1 MASGLTRYTTW
12 YGNRPTGTQRTG
24 RSAETSGTGDPAS
37 GQRAMRL
44 SVRST
49 ASRNSVPR
57 PGRFSPYHE
66 GSFEQFSG
74 RLRFR
79 AKRSTHRLAKRPAM
93 RARTSGQG
101 SPAESAASTRHARL
115 STSRA
120 QAACTA
126 AESSV
131 TGSSRL
137 ASSSAATV
145 ARSSGGRASVEW
157 PLNRGSRTPVIPVQ
171 STI

>member
-1 MASGLTRYTTW
+1 MASGITRYTTW
-12 YGNRPTGTQRTG
+12 YGNRPTGTRRTG

-37 GQRAMRL
+37 GQRATRL

-49 ASRNSVPR
+49 GVEEFGAETGPLVAVP
-57 PGRFSPYHE
+57 E

-74 RLRFR
+74 GLRFC
-79 AKRSTHRLAKRPAM
+79 AKRSTHRLAKRLAM
-93 RARTSGQG
+93 RERTSGQG
-101 SPAESAASTRHARL
+101 SPAESAASTRRARL

-145 ARSSGGRASVEW
+145 ARSSGGRASA
-157 PLNRGSRTPVIPVQ
+157 SRRRTCARSVMEPF
-171 STI
+171 